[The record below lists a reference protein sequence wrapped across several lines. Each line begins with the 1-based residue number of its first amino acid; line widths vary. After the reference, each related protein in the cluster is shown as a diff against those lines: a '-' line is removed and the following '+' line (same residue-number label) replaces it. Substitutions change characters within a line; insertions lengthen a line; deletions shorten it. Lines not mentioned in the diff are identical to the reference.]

1 MFYYTEL
8 VKITLIGTVISSIPR
23 EMCPGFS
30 IARWFVC
37 VEHDGEEV
45 ETVLHIILHMIVFC
59 E

>member
-1 MFYYTEL
+1 
-8 VKITLIGTVISSIPR
+8 
-23 EMCPGFS
+23 MCPGFS